1 MALLFNRA
9 KMTTAT
15 TGTGAAT
22 ALGSAVDSFQ
32 TFAAAGV
39 TDGVTVPY
47 GLEQGDTDWEVGT
60 GVYTAAGTVFTRTPT
75 ESSNAGGRV
84 NLDGTAVVFSTMT
97 KAAYDD
103 KEDADAAILKSDTT
117 ATLTAGIDSDVQ
129 ALGTI
134 TSGTVTLE
142 VDAVAKENFK
152 SLTANGAFTLAPPST
167 SSSCTIL
174 MQVTNGAS
182 AGAITTTGFTIV
194 NGDTY
199 ATTSGN
205 DYFFH
210 VKKVGSFTSLT
221 IEALQ

>member
-1 MALLFNRA
+1 
-9 KMTTAT
+9 
-15 TGTGAAT
+15 
-22 ALGSAVDSFQ
+22 
-32 TFAAAGV
+32 
-39 TDGVTVPY
+39 
-47 GLEQGDTDWEVGT
+47 
-60 GVYTAAGTVFTRTPT
+60 
-75 ESSNAGGRV
+75 
-84 NLDGTAVVFSTMT
+84 MT